1 MNFCNTQKISSPLRQ
16 CCVQKSHVQHGHT
29 SVYEHSVAVTVEC
42 LRIADQFDIAVD
54 RRSLIRGALLHDYF
68 LYDWHSR
75 PKEHRPHGFTHA
87 KTALGNAERDFQIN
101 PIEAEMIR
109 CHMFPM
115 NILRI
120 PHHRESIILCL
131 ADKTVASR
139 ETLNGGITAIK
150 RFGSGIIGTVH

>member
-1 MNFCNTQKISSPLRQ
+1 MLRT
-16 CCVQKSHVQHGHT
+16 KSHVQHGHT

-115 NILRI
+115 NILRV

-131 ADKTVASR
+131 ADKTVASK
-139 ETLNGGITAIK
+139 ETLNGGIAAIK
-150 RFGSGIIGTVH
+150 RVGSGIRRS

>member
-1 MNFCNTQKISSPLRQ
+1 MVSLERF
-16 CCVQKSHVQHGHT
+16 GT

-115 NILRI
+115 NILRV

-131 ADKTVASR
+131 ADKTVASK
-139 ETLNGGITAIK
+139 ETLNGGIAAIK
-150 RFGSGIIGTVH
+150 RFGSGIRRS